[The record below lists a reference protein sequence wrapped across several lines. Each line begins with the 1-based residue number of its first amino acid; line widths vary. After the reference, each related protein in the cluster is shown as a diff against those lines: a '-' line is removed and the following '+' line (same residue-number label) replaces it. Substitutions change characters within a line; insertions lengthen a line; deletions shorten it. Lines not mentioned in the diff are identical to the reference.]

1 MTHYARGVACCVSGP
16 NQPVRRNRDRI
27 LDDVLV
33 VAIPT
38 ARIKDWESFHD
49 VFASTLGFPFYYGR
63 NMDAWI
69 ECLSFPDSMT
79 ELAIEPGDV
88 LMLDPGLI
96 EDFRTRCPDQYKA
109 IVECA
114 AFVNSRRLDSEHWSA
129 LALAFR

>member
-1 MTHYARGVACCVSGP
+1 M
-16 NQPVRRNRDRI
+16 
-27 LDDVLV
+27 LV

-49 VFASTLGFPFYYGR
+49 VFASTLRFPDHYGR

-69 ECLSFPDSMT
+69 DCLSFPDSMT
-79 ELAIEPGDV
+79 ELAIEPGEV
-88 LMLDPGLI
+88 LMLDLGLV

-114 AFVNSRRLDSEHWSA
+114 AFVNSRRLDSENWSA